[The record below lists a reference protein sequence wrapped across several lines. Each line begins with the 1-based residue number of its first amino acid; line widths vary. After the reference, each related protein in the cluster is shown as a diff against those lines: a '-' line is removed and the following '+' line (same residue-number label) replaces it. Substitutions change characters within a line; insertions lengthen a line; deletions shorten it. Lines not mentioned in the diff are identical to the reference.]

1 VDFESYTTF
10 AVDLVSSEPDELEAA
25 DPLSSLNGLR
35 SFLATWPWMARRA
48 DAKDLAPLV
57 RLRGELRAVFDDAG
71 EGRSA
76 AMVDRINHLLAR
88 HRPQPTISGHDDVD
102 WHLHIADDRGPSAP
116 SSPPARSWG
125 SPWPSSTW
133 VPTGSAP
140 APTRVAAAACS
151 STPHATAPG
160 ATAPTAAPAAP
171 TWRPTASA
179 SGPAPADE
187 AATGDLGAQRR
198 IRLVQSSRCS
208 SSWVGWT
215 SCAISRASTEIAP
228 ACSS

>member
-76 AMVDRINHLLAR
+76 AMVDRIIHLLAR

-102 WHLHIADDRGPSAP
+102 WHLHIADERGP
-116 SSPPARSWG
+116 
-125 SPWPSSTW
+125 
-133 VPTGSAP
+133 
-140 APTRVAAAACS
+140 VATEFAAGVVMGLAM
-151 STPHATAPG
+151 AFL
-160 ATAPTAAPAAP
+160 
-171 TWRPTASA
+171 
-179 SGPAPADE
+179 
-187 AATGDLGAQRR
+187 DLGADRFGTCADPRCGGVFIDTSRNRSRR
-198 IRLVQSSRCS
+198 YCSDRC
-208 SSWVGWT
+208 
-215 SCAISRASTEIAP
+215 ASRANVAAHRERQRSGTG
-228 ACSS
+228 